1 MFYLETLVVMVL
13 TLNFL
18 TTELQTLS
26 SLYHLLLLLFIL
38 MSATIIHLLLA
49 FVQLLAFLFYFSL
62 EVTFYLN

>member
-26 SLYHLLLLLFIL
+26 SLYHLLLLLVII

>member
-18 TTELQTLS
+18 TTELQTWS

-38 MSATIIHLLLA
+38 ISATFIHLLLA
-49 FVQLLAFLFYFSL
+49 FVQLLAFLCYFSL